1 MVGFMLLEDLPA
13 LDALYL
19 TVVTLTTVGYGDLVP
34 RTGAG
39 RLFTVVL
46 ILSGVGS
53 ALYLFTV
60 GAQLGVSG

>member
-1 MVGFMLLEDLPA
+1 MLLEKLSVV
-13 LDALYL
+13 DALYL

-53 ALYLFTV
+53 ALYLFSV
-60 GAQLGVSG
+60 GAQLLLEG